1 MINLYL
7 ENSIINFAG
16 INCNTK
22 HHSQRT
28 MDEVTDHYLQNLKQ
42 EYDVDIHEDH
52 GSHHEEA
59 EGDDHSR
66 DEITQHIGRE
76 GITQEIEQ
84 HIGREGSPQRIP
96 MTLPEKLQ
104 DGEEHSDS
112 GNRKFNC

>member
-1 MINLYL
+1 
-7 ENSIINFAG
+7 
-16 INCNTK
+16 
-22 HHSQRT
+22 

-66 DEITQHIGRE
+66 DEITQHIGQE
-76 GITQEIEQ
+76 EITQEIESEVIGQ
-84 HIGREGSPQRIP
+84 HINRERSPQRIP

-104 DGEEHSDS
+104 DREEHSDS
-112 GNRKFNC
+112 GNRTCN

>member
-1 MINLYL
+1 
-7 ENSIINFAG
+7 
-16 INCNTK
+16 
-22 HHSQRT
+22 

-76 GITQEIEQ
+76 GITQEIGSEVIGQ
-84 HIGREGSPQRIP
+84 HIGRELYLKNYKMERTIQIQVIKNSTINLIRA
-96 MTLPEKLQ
+96 
-104 DGEEHSDS
+104 
-112 GNRKFNC
+112 FNAIQFISWSL

>member
-1 MINLYL
+1 
-7 ENSIINFAG
+7 
-16 INCNTK
+16 
-22 HHSQRT
+22 

-76 GITQEIEQ
+76 GITQEIRSEVIGQ

-104 DGEEHSDS
+104 DGEDHSDS
-112 GNRKFNC
+112 GNKKFNY